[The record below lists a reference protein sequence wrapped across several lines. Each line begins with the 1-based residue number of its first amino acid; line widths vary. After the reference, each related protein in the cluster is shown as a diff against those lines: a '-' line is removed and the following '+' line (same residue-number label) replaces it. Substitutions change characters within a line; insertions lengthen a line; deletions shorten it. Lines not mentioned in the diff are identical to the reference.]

1 MKEYNVGT
9 KHGKSARNNFAE
21 KYSIDGKPNI
31 FPNEF
36 FKEKAPQIKTFLRYH
51 RNIKVRFLMTCIMET
66 YVIDKISR
74 IYRQNKAYFN
84 TETFESMDVKEILS
98 QMIKQILNK
107 IQYYQHKGSGW
118 YFKEVLSLEIHTVSY
133 KPVKGSCYIP
143 LPDFIKKCI
152 VNLENKDDKCFQWC
166 ILRYLYPLHKQ
177 ATRINDLKK
186 YEDELNFKGIDF
198 PIKLKDITKFEN
210 QNPSIPGVNV
220 FSVNENKKI
229 YPLRL
234 NQNDCQKSIHLFL
247 FEQDGKSHY
256 SLIKNFWRLTRSQ
269 ITSDT
274 NSKIHICKRCLL
286 HFTKEELF
294 ENHIT
299 YCSVFGKTIENIR
312 KRQMVFLIDNKKT
325 TNKLSSKPNFE
336 SCTIFD
342 ENLIACDMKKTE
354 VYFNKPIYVGQA
366 ILDLSRTLML
376 IFIII
381 ISEKNMGTKLNY
393 YLQIL
398 VA

>member
-1 MKEYNVGT
+1 MGQEKPKIKNNSKPEIKSKPKPKTETKTKSFYDYFQECIKNQTIPKDTPPYLKKALERTLKEYNVGT

-256 SLIKNFWRLTRSQ
+256 SLIKNF
-269 ITSDT
+269 
-274 NSKIHICKRCLL
+274 
-286 HFTKEELF
+286 
-294 ENHIT
+294 
-299 YCSVFGKTIENIR
+299 
-312 KRQMVFLIDNKKT
+312 
-325 TNKLSSKPNFE
+325 
-336 SCTIFD
+336 
-342 ENLIACDMKKTE
+342 
-354 VYFNKPIYVGQA
+354 
-366 ILDLSRTLML
+366 
-376 IFIII
+376 
-381 ISEKNMGTKLNY
+381 
-393 YLQIL
+393 
-398 VA
+398 